1 MEEEDE
7 EVLLETQA
15 FTYIENVIVQ
25 FLELPSVLRDAFA
38 VMKLEGY
45 QSTIAIIQERRRHG
59 RKSLDVVVVRKIEE
73 WRKAIYTSG
82 CRPVM

>member
-1 MEEEDE
+1 MEEEDK

-15 FTYIENVIVQ
+15 LTYIENVIVQ

-45 QSTIAIIQERRRHG
+45 QSTIAIIQELQRHG
-59 RKSLDVVVVRKIEE
+59 N
-73 WRKAIYTSG
+73 
-82 CRPVM
+82 